1 LNRQRRKKVLYD
13 VRIEN
18 WGARDI
24 LVTGVSEDMLGE
36 TISSWCG
43 KHTTIIVTQSEE
55 QEKKDEV
62 EH

>member
-1 LNRQRRKKVLYD
+1 MLYD

-18 WGARDI
+18 RGARDI
-24 LVTGVSEDMLGE
+24 IVTGVSECQIGE

-43 KHTTIIVTQSEE
+43 EHTTIIVTQSEE
-55 QEKKDEV
+55 QEKQDEV

>member
-1 LNRQRRKKVLYD
+1 MLYD

-43 KHTTIIVTQSEE
+43 KHTTIIVTQSEQ
-55 QEKKDEV
+55 QEKQDEV

>member
-1 LNRQRRKKVLYD
+1 MLYD

-18 WGARDI
+18 RGARDI
-24 LVTGVSEDMLGE
+24 LVTGVREEGLGA
-36 TISSWCG
+36 TIAIWCG

-55 QEKKDEV
+55 QENQDEV

>member
-1 LNRQRRKKVLYD
+1 MLYD

-18 WGARDI
+18 RGARDI
-24 LVTGVSEDMLGE
+24 LVTGVSEDQLGE

-43 KHTTIIVTQSEE
+43 GRTTIIVTQSEE

-62 EH
+62 EC

>member
-1 LNRQRRKKVLYD
+1 MLYD

-18 WGARDI
+18 RGARDI
-24 LVTGVSEDMLGE
+24 LVTGISEDQLGE
-36 TISSWCG
+36 TISSWRG
-43 KHTTIIVTQSEE
+43 GHTTIIVTQSEE

>member
-1 LNRQRRKKVLYD
+1 MLYD

-18 WGARDI
+18 RGARDI
-24 LVTGVSEDMLGE
+24 LVTGVSEDNLGE

-43 KHTTIIVTQSEE
+43 EHTTIIVTQSEE